1 MALIKSPCLFFTTSP
16 RTPFKMRPEIRLLVE
31 QFRGL
36 RWEGNSA
43 LQADFMR
50 KLAASDGFEGS
61 LNQNDP
67 ALSAR
72 DRITRGPKALG
83 FVDLSKIGLTAAGEC
98 FLDEDLSEE
107 TLLRQLMKFQL
118 PSPFHRVAKGVH
130 STFCVKPYLE
140 ILRLIRRI
148 GKLSFDEL
156 MLFGMQLT
164 DYHEFEK
171 VIQKIKVFR
180 KGKVDA
186 KGRYRKYLQEA
197 KEKVV
202 TDLFSWEI
210 AHGKIKT
217 RESNGAS
224 LAKFVDTKASNLR
237 DYADACLRYLRATGV
252 VTISNPGKSIS
263 VIDSRVCDVDYLLNT
278 LDRSPVFVSDER
290 KYKEY
295 LYDDTFPRL
304 YTDDRSN
311 LERLA
316 IDVRAVK
323 TSKDAR
329 ECSIYGLKKAIRKAQ
344 ETAKTEAVEK
354 IVGELK
360 TYSKYD
366 EVMSTFDAIK
376 NKTVYDAPLTLEWNT
391 WRAMTMLD
399 GGNIKANLHFDAAGN
414 PLSTAPGNGP
424 DIVCDYEDFFVSV
437 EVTMMSG
444 QKQYDSEAEP
454 VARHLGKL
462 KSECGKPTYCL
473 FVSPTINPAAVTHFY
488 VLHKV
493 CTAGYGGCATII
505 PITLDR
511 FVGMVAQSKAFSTV
525 PRPDRLRAFCEYSI
539 EKAKTA
545 TDENDWYLAVCDRA
559 DRWLEP
565 CGDVKCAC

>member
-31 QFRGL
+31 QFRGQC
-36 RWEGNSA
+36 WEGNSA

-50 KLAASDGFEGS
+50 KLAASVDFEGS

-83 FVDLSKIGLTAAGEC
+83 FVDLSVIGLTAAGER

-107 TLLRQLMKFQL
+107 ALLRQLMKFQL
-118 PSPFHRVAKGVH
+118 PSPFHKVAKDVH
-130 STFCVKPYLE
+130 ATFCVRPYLE
-140 ILRLIRRI
+140 ILRLVRRL

-171 VIQKIKVFR
+171 VVQKIKAFR
-180 KGKVDA
+180 KGKADA
-186 KGRYRKYLQEA
+186 KGRYRKYLQKA
-197 KEKVV
+197 KESVIA
-202 TDLFSWEI
+202 DLFSWEI

-217 RESNGAS
+217 RESSRTS
-224 LAKFVDTKASNLR
+224 LSKFVDTKASNLR

-263 VIDSRVCDVDYLLNT
+263 VIDSRACDVDYLLST
-278 LDRSPVFVSDER
+278 LDRSPVFVLDER

-295 LYDDTFPRL
+295 LFDDALPKL
-304 YTDDRSN
+304 YTDDRCN
-311 LERLA
+311 LEKLA
-316 IDVRAVK
+316 VDVSAVK
-323 TSKDAR
+323 SSKEAR
-329 ECSIYGLKKAIRKAQ
+329 ACTTYGLKKAIRKAQ
-344 ETAKTEAVEK
+344 DEAKAEAVEK

-360 TYSKYD
+360 SYSKYD

-376 NKTVYDAPLTLEWNT
+376 NKAVYDAPLTLEWNT

-424 DIVCDYEDFFVSV
+424 DIVCDYKDFFVSV

-462 KSECGKPTYCL
+462 KSECGRPTYCL

-511 FVGMVAQSKAFSTV
+511 FVGMVAQSKAFGSV
-525 PRPDRLRAFCEYSI
+525 PRPDKLRAFCEYSI

-565 CGDVKCAC
+565 CVNVKCAS

>member
-1 MALIKSPCLFFTTSP
+1 M
-16 RTPFKMRPEIRLLVE
+16 
-31 QFRGL
+31 
-36 RWEGNSA
+36 
-43 LQADFMR
+43 
-50 KLAASDGFEGS
+50 
-61 LNQNDP
+61 
-67 ALSAR
+67 
-72 DRITRGPKALG
+72 
-83 FVDLSKIGLTAAGEC
+83 
-98 FLDEDLSEE
+98 
-107 TLLRQLMKFQL
+107 
-118 PSPFHRVAKGVH
+118 
-130 STFCVKPYLE
+130 
-140 ILRLIRRI
+140 
-148 GKLSFDEL
+148 
-156 MLFGMQLT
+156 
-164 DYHEFEK
+164 
-171 VIQKIKVFR
+171 IQKIKRFR

-186 KGRYRKYLQEA
+186 RGRYRKYLQEA

-263 VIDSRVCDVDYLLNT
+263 VIDSRVCDVDYLLDT

-295 LYDDTFPRL
+295 LYDDTLPRL
-304 YTDDRSN
+304 YTDDRGN

-323 TSKDAR
+323 TGKDAR

-344 ETAKTEAVEK
+344 ESAKTEAVEK

-444 QKQYDSEAEP
+444 QKQYDSEAES

-511 FVGMVAQSKAFSTV
+511 FVGMVAQSKAFGTV

-545 TDENDWYLAVCDRA
+545 TDENDWYLAVCNRA

-565 CGDVKCAC
+565 CEDVKCAC

>member
-31 QFRGL
+31 QFKGQC
-36 RWEGNSA
+36 WEGNSE
-43 LQADFMR
+43 LQAEFMR
-50 KLAASDGFEGS
+50 KLAATADFEGAV
-61 LNQNDP
+61 NQNDP

-83 FVDLSKIGLTAAGEC
+83 FVDLSRIGLTAAGKC
-98 FLDEDLSEE
+98 FLDEDLSDEA
-107 TLLRQLMKFQL
+107 LLRQLMKFQL
-118 PSPFHRVAKGVH
+118 PSPFHKVSKDVH
-130 STFCVKPYLE
+130 ATFGVKPYLE
-140 ILRLIRRI
+140 ILRLVRRL
-148 GKLSFDEL
+148 GKVSFDEL
-156 MLFGMQLT
+156 ALFGMQLT
-164 DYHEFEK
+164 DYRKFEK
-171 VIQKIKVFR
+171 VVRKIYEFR
-180 KGKVDA
+180 KGKA
-186 KGRYRKYLQEA
+186 SARGRYRKFIQET

-202 TDLFSWEI
+202 SDLFSWEI

-217 RESNGAS
+217 RESRQKT
-224 LAKFVDTKASNLR
+224 LAKFIETKSSNLR

-263 VIDSRVCDVDYLLNT
+263 IIQSRICDVDYLLKT
-278 LDRSPVFVSDER
+278 VDRSPVCVADE
-290 KYKEY
+290 KGYKTY
-295 LYDDTFPRL
+295 LFDGSCPKL
-304 YTDDRSN
+304 YTDDRRN

-316 IDVRAVK
+316 VEVCAVRTGEEAAA
-323 TSKDAR
+323 TPTC
-329 ECSIYGLKKAIRKAQ
+329 ELKKAIRKAQ
-344 ETAKTEAVEK
+344 EAAKARAVET

-360 TYSKYD
+360 TYAKYD
-366 EVMSTFDAIK
+366 DVMATFDAIK
-376 NKTVYDAPLTLEWNT
+376 NRTVYDAPLTLEWNT

-399 GGNIKANLHFDAAGN
+399 GGNIRANLHFDAVGN

-424 DIVCDYEDFFVSV
+424 DIVCDYKDFFMSV

-454 VARHLGKL
+454 VARHLGRL

-505 PITLDR
+505 PIALDR
-511 FVGMVAQSKAFSTV
+511 FVGMVAQAKACGSV
-525 PRPDRLRAFCEYSI
+525 PHPDKLRAFCEYSI

-545 TDENDWYLAVCDRA
+545 NDENDWYSAVCDKA

-565 CGDVKCAC
+565 CG